1 MGIKYLNR
9 FLMDNCSKKSIK
21 KCHLSAL
28 KNKRFVIDASI
39 YMYKFKG
46 ENALMEHM
54 YLFISI
60 LKHYEI
66 EPIFVFDGKP
76 PAEKK
81 EILIKRRMDKLD
93 AEQKYIEIQKQL
105 EHEVN
110 EETKQDLLASMD
122 TLKKQFITIKDE
134 DIKKVKELLESYG
147 VVYYVSP
154 GEADQYCAHLIKQ
167 NIADGCISDDMDM
180 FLYDCKI
187 IVRHI
192 SLLNHTIV
200 MYDCSKILKDL
211 KLSRRLFCEIMVLSG
226 TDYNLNME
234 TSLYESIRWYYEY
247 IKYLEKY
254 AVDKNVT
261 PPLTYYVWLI
271 KNTKY
276 IKDYG
281 KLLKTYQ
288 MFQLDHYSYNDVE
301 IDNNKPNIDMEK
313 LKEILYPEGFIFV
326 M

>member
-1 MGIKYLNR
+1 MAIYETTRGCPYKCTYCDWGGGT
-9 FLMDNCSKKSIK
+9 FTKVVKKPLETIF
-21 KCHLSAL
+21 A
-28 KNKRFVIDASI
+28 
-39 YMYKFKG
+39 
-46 ENALMEHM
+46 
-54 YLFISI
+54 
-60 LKHYEI
+60 EI
-66 EPIFVFDGKP
+66 EFLCANKIEYFFVADANFGIYKEDVDGK
-76 PAEKK
+76 KK

-93 AEQKYIEIQKQL
+93 AEQKYMEIQKQL
-105 EHEVN
+105 ENETN
-110 EETKQDLLASMD
+110 EEKKQDLLASMD

-200 MYDCSKILKDL
+200 MYDCTKILKDL

-226 TDYNLNME
+226 TDYNINME

-276 IKDYG
+276 IK
-281 KLLKTYQ
+281 
-288 MFQLDHYSYNDVE
+288 
-301 IDNNKPNIDMEK
+301 
-313 LKEILYPEGFIFV
+313 
-326 M
+326 